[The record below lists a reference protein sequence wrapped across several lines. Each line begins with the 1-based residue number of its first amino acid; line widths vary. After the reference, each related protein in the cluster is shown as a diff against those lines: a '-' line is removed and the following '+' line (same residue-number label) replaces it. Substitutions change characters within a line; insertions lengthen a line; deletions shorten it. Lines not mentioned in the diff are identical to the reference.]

1 MSKKKLE
8 TWQAYYVDVPVIV
21 VKRYFVRSASSK
33 ENAMERV
40 ENFEGIVADE
50 VVEVR
55 RTMQADQH
63 WHAQPSDKVEMLDK
77 ETYELR

>member
-1 MSKKKLE
+1 MGKKTLP
-8 TWQAYYVDVPVIV
+8 TFQAYYVDVPVIV
-21 VKRYFVRSASSK
+21 VKRYFVRAATSK

-50 VVEVR
+50 VTEVR

-63 WHAQPSDKVEMLDK
+63 WHAQPSDKVALLDK
-77 ETYELR
+77 VDYQLR